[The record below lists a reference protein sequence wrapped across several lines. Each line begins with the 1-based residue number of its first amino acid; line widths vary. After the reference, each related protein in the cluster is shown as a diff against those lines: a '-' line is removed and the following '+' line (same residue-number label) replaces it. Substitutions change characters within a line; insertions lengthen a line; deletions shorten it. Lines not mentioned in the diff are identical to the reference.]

1 MRQTTLSGRDL
12 LAAGCIVLIWG
23 TNFVA
28 MKIGLRSFTPFQLGA
43 ARYLFAM
50 LPLILLV
57 KAPRL
62 HWKWLLLYG
71 LCQGVGQF
79 GLLFLSLR
87 IGMTAALA
95 SVLLQTQLF
104 FTALFSFIVLAEKPG
119 KPLLAGLGLA
129 ALGLCCFAM
138 NYLLPAAGA
147 AAATTAL
154 GFALCLAEASMW
166 AASNIVVRLVQRTA
180 PEFDALGFLVWCSAV
195 PVLPFVGLSL
205 LFDAPERRW
214 QWTAAPW
221 HAWVAVAYL
230 GWVATIFGY
239 TMWTNLIKR
248 HGANRIAPFSL
259 GVPVVGLSS
268 GMLFLGES
276 ITGWQWVGIALIVA
290 ALACVLFGGRL
301 KLSPA
306 RAR

>member
-1 MRQTTLSGRDL
+1 MRETHLSGRDL

-57 KAPRL
+57 RAPRL

-79 GLLFLSLR
+79 GLLFVSLQ

-104 FTALFSFIVLAEKPG
+104 FTALLSFFVLAEKPG
-119 KPLLAGLGLA
+119 KPLLAGMGLA

-147 AAATTAL
+147 AATTAL
-154 GFALCLAEASMW
+154 GFAMCLAAASMW
-166 AASNIVVRLVQRTA
+166 AASNIVVRLVQRAA
-180 PEFDALGFLVWCSAV
+180 PDFEPLSFLVWCSAV
-195 PVLPFVGLSL
+195 PVLPFAAMAL
-205 LFDAPERRW
+205 LFDDPASRW

-221 HAWVAVAYL
+221 QGWMAVAYL

-239 TMWTNLIKR
+239 TMWTRLIKR

-268 GMLFLGES
+268 GMLFLGET
-276 ITGWQWVGIALIVA
+276 ITGWQWAGIVLIVA
-290 ALACVLFGGRL
+290 ALVCVLFGGRL
-301 KLSPA
+301 A
-306 RAR
+306 RLR

>member
-1 MRQTTLSGRDL
+1 MEKSLGARDY
-12 LAAGCIVLIWG
+12 LAAFCVVLIWG
-23 TNFVA
+23 TNFLA
-28 MKIGLRSFTPFQLGA
+28 MKFALRDLTPFQLGA
-43 ARYLFAM
+43 GRYLFAL
-50 LPLILLV
+50 LPLILFYRP
-57 KAPRL
+57 PRL
-62 HWKWLLLYG
+62 HWRFVLAYG
-71 LCQGVGQF
+71 LLQGVGQF
-79 GLLFLSLR
+79 GCLFLALKV
-87 IGMTAALA
+87 GMSAALA

-154 GFALCLAEASMW
+154 GFALCLAAASMW
-166 AASNIVVRLVQRTA
+166 AASNIVVRLVQKAA

-205 LFDAPERRW
+205 LFDAPGSRW
-214 QWTAAPW
+214 QWIAAPW
-221 HAWVAVAYL
+221 QGWVAVAYL
-230 GWVATIFGY
+230 GWIATIFGY
-239 TMWTNLIKR
+239 TMWTSLIQR

-268 GMLFLGES
+268 GMLFLGEA
-276 ITGWQWVGIALIVA
+276 ITGWQWAGIALIVA
-290 ALACVLFGGRL
+290 ALACVLLGGRL
-301 KLSPA
+301 LRSG
-306 RAR
+306 